1 MNDRQVFLSAL
12 TENEDDATTRLV
24 YADWLDDRGEHEEAD
39 RQRKWPAAKKWLQEF
54 ARTHPD
60 FGGHWGDDQEQFEA
74 DLGDEGDEY
83 EKMYSPYA
91 MLMYFLERHVDG
103 QFYLYFDTP
112 YGFDAYSEELWTNFE
127 IATGL
132 KAPTNQYRTQ
142 MPPFSCAC

>member
-1 MNDRQVFLSAL
+1 MTPEFPSAASNHPRRTLSGL
-12 TENEDDATTRLV
+12 NSESCVLNRNRRDE
-24 YADWLDDRGEHEEAD
+24 
-39 RQRKWPAAKKWLQEF
+39 
-54 ARTHPD
+54 
-60 FGGHWGDDQEQFEA
+60 EQFEA

-127 IATGL
+127 IVTGL